1 VLDSNWSQQPLQGSW
16 TSDVSFFQPTQEI
29 RMEKTMDNRR
39 PIHDRK
45 PRIITA
51 AI

>member
-1 VLDSNWSQQPLQGSW
+1 MLNSNWSPATPKGSW
-16 TSDVSFFQPTQEI
+16 TSDVSFFQLTQEN
-29 RMEKTMDNRR
+29 RMEKTTDDRR